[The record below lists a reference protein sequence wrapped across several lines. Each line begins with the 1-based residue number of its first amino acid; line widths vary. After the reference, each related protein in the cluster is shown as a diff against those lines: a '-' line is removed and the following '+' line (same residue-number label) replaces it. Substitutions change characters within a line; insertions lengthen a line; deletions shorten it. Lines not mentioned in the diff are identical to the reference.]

1 MLSSHAERM
10 TLLEAPHVKLESLRC
25 DLLDVDGTRL
35 DEFGDEISAMSI
47 SYARSEPINRS
58 ITMTTTRELHWGRHR
73 VAPYITISGGGL
85 VDEDIP
91 LGVFATT
98 RAPRDRDADPRQFQ
112 VTGFDLLYLVDW
124 PLISA
129 FTARAGTTT
138 VLEYVEQLI
147 ASRGVTSIALDP
159 SRAADLLSES
169 RTWAFTEGK
178 TTLDVVNDL
187 LGNVGYDTLSM
198 TTTGVAVAGPILHCG
213 QRPSMWTYDAD
224 SPTSSVAVGV
234 GDYDDDCTSTPNHWT
249 FYLDEVDRTTP
260 ISEGDGI
267 YVVQNDH
274 DGPCSIVERGGV
286 FPAEPVRVEA
296 LTQADLVAQGDKI
309 VAEEKHAQQ
318 RLTLETDLNPY
329 HDNRDVVSVVDSHL
343 GVEGRFL
350 VDEWQ
355 MDVFGMTM
363 SHTLAKTV
371 GHGGH

>member
-1 MLSSHAERM
+1 VLSHAERVA
-10 TLLEAPHVKLESLRC
+10 LLEAPHLELVSLRC
-25 DLLDVDGTRL
+25 DLLDIDGTVL

-58 ITMTTTRELHWGRHR
+58 VTMTTTRELHWGRHR
-73 VAPYITISGGGL
+73 VAPYITITSSSGL
-85 VDEDIP
+85 MDEDIP

-98 RAPRDRDADPRQFQ
+98 RAPRDRDADPRVFQ

-124 PLISA
+124 PLIAA

-147 ASRGVTSIALDP
+147 NSRGVSDVRLDP
-159 SRAADLLSES
+159 ARLADVLVES
-169 RTWAFTEGK
+169 RTWAFTEQLS
-178 TTLDVVNDL
+178 TLDVINEL

-198 TTTGVAVAGPILHCG
+198 STTGVAVAGPILHCG
-213 QRPSMWTYDAD
+213 QRPSMWTYNAD
-224 SPTSSVAVGV
+224 SDTSSVVVGA

-249 FYLDEVDRTTP
+249 FYIDEVDRATP
-260 ISEGDGI
+260 ITEGDGI
-267 YVVQNDH
+267 YTVQNVSE
-274 DGPCSIVERGGV
+274 GPCSIVERGGV

-296 LTQADLVAQGDKI
+296 LTQADLVAQGDKV
-309 VAEEKHAQQ
+309 VAEEMHAQQ

-329 HDNRDVVSVVDSHL
+329 HDHRDVVSVVDSHL
-343 GVEGRFL
+343 GVDGRFL
-350 VDEWQ
+350 VDEWT

-363 SHTLAKTV
+363 SHVLAKTV